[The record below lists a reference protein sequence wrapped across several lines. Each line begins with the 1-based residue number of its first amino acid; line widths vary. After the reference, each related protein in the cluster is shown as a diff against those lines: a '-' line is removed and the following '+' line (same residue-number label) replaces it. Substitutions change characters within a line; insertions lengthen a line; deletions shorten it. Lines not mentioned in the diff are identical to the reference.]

1 MTFCLDTKLIK
12 PESGN
17 EIKNI
22 IILLHGYGGDGND
35 IAQVTLNWK
44 RFLPNTLFVCPNAP
58 EKCLISPS
66 GYQWF
71 DLSKDND
78 EFILNESKKN
88 EIILKKFLNE
98 VKEKFS
104 VPNSKICLSGFS
116 QGCMMSINVGLSSD
130 EKYSG
135 ILGFSGKII
144 SKKDLSKRI
153 IHKPETLLIHG
164 ENDDIVP
171 CVKSLE
177 AKDFLERNKV
187 LVNLGPGKFSS
198 IRTSISTLKALNIL
212 YKFKIYGFSSK
223 DVEKSDYTR
232 VLQLLKKGKL
242 IKNLIKPLYLS

>member
-12 PESGN
+12 PESGK

-22 IILLHGYGGDGND
+22 IVLLHGYGGDGND

-88 EIILKKFLNE
+88 EIILKEFLNE

-187 LVNLGPGKFSS
+187 SVELEIIKNCGHHIPIEASS
-198 IRTSISTLKALNIL
+198 IGLKFIKKIFDLNWIKQFEALN
-212 YKFKIYGFSSK
+212 
-223 DVEKSDYTR
+223 
-232 VLQLLKKGKL
+232 
-242 IKNLIKPLYLS
+242 

>member
-104 VPNSKICLSGFS
+104 VPTSKICLSGFS
-116 QGCMMSINVGLSSD
+116 QGCM
-130 EKYSG
+130 
-135 ILGFSGKII
+135 
-144 SKKDLSKRI
+144 
-153 IHKPETLLIHG
+153 HP
-164 ENDDIVP
+164 
-171 CVKSLE
+171 
-177 AKDFLERNKV
+177 
-187 LVNLGPGKFSS
+187 
-198 IRTSISTLKALNIL
+198 
-212 YKFKIYGFSSK
+212 
-223 DVEKSDYTR
+223 
-232 VLQLLKKGKL
+232 
-242 IKNLIKPLYLS
+242 

>member
-12 PESGN
+12 PESGK

-22 IILLHGYGGDGND
+22 IVLLHGYGGDGND

-187 LVNLGPGKFSS
+187 SVQLEIIKNCGHHIPIEASS
-198 IRTSISTLKALNIL
+198 IGLKSVSYTHLTLPT
-212 YKFKIYGFSSK
+212 IYS
-223 DVEKSDYTR
+223 V
-232 VLQLLKKGKL
+232 
-242 IKNLIKPLYLS
+242 

>member
-1 MTFCLDTKLIK
+1 MTFCLDTKLVK
-12 PESGN
+12 PDSDK

-22 IILLHGYGGDGND
+22 VVLLHGYGGDGND

-44 RFLPNTLFVCPNAP
+44 RFLPNTLFICPNAP
-58 EKCLISPS
+58 EVCSINPS

-71 DLSKDND
+71 DLSQDD
-78 EFILNESKKN
+78 EQFILNESKKN
-88 EIILKKFLNE
+88 EKILKKFLDE

-104 VPNSKICLSGFS
+104 LSNSKICLSGFS

-144 SKKDLSKRI
+144 SKIDLSQRI
-153 IHKPETLLIHG
+153 NHKPEILLIHG

-187 LVNLGPGKFSS
+187 LVKLEIIENCGHHIPIEASS
-198 IRTSISTLKALNIL
+198 IGLKFIKKIFNLN
-212 YKFKIYGFSSK
+212 
-223 DVEKSDYTR
+223 
-232 VLQLLKKGKL
+232 
-242 IKNLIKPLYLS
+242 

>member
-12 PESGN
+12 PESGK

-88 EIILKKFLNE
+88 ETILKKFLIE

-104 VPNSKICLSGFS
+104 LPNSKICLSGFS

-187 LVNLGPGKFSS
+187 S
-198 IRTSISTLKALNIL
+198 
-212 YKFKIYGFSSK
+212 
-223 DVEKSDYTR
+223 VE
-232 VLQLLKKGKL
+232 LEI
-242 IKNLIKPLYLS
+242 IKNCGHHIPCLLYTSPSPRD

>member
-1 MTFCLDTKLIK
+1 MTFCLDTKLVK
-12 PESGN
+12 PESDK

-22 IILLHGYGGDGND
+22 VVLLHGYGGDGND

-44 RFLPNTLFVCPNAP
+44 RFLPNTLFICPNAP
-58 EKCLISPS
+58 EVCSINPS

-71 DLSKDND
+71 DLSQDN
-78 EFILNESKKN
+78 ENFIINESKKN
-88 EIILKKFLNE
+88 ELILKKFLDE

-104 VPNSKICLSGFS
+104 LPNSKICLSGFS

-144 SKKDLSKRI
+144 NKKELSNRI
-153 IHKPETLLIHG
+153 TNKPEILLIHG

-187 LVNLGPGKFSS
+187 SVKLEIIKDCGHHIPIEASS
-198 IRTSISTLKALNIL
+198 IGLKFIKKIFDLN
-212 YKFKIYGFSSK
+212 
-223 DVEKSDYTR
+223 
-232 VLQLLKKGKL
+232 
-242 IKNLIKPLYLS
+242 

>member
-12 PESGN
+12 PESGK

-22 IILLHGYGGDGND
+22 IVLLHGYGGDGND

-88 EIILKKFLNE
+88 EIILKKFLIE

-104 VPNSKICLSGFS
+104 LPNSKVCLSGFS

-144 SKKDLSKRI
+144 LS
-153 IHKPETLLIHG
+153 LIH
-164 ENDDIVP
+164 I
-171 CVKSLE
+171 
-177 AKDFLERNKV
+177 
-187 LVNLGPGKFSS
+187 
-198 IRTSISTLKALNIL
+198 
-212 YKFKIYGFSSK
+212 
-223 DVEKSDYTR
+223 
-232 VLQLLKKGKL
+232 
-242 IKNLIKPLYLS
+242 

>member
-1 MTFCLDTKLIK
+1 MTFCLDTKFIK
-12 PESGN
+12 PDSDK

-22 IILLHGYGGDGND
+22 VVLLHGYGGDGND

-58 EKCLISPS
+58 EICSVNPS

-71 DLSKDND
+71 DLSQDNE
-78 EFILNESKKN
+78 EFIINKSKKN

-98 VKEKFS
+98 IKEKFS
-104 VPNSKICLSGFS
+104 IPNSKICLSGFS

-130 EKYSG
+130 EKFSG

-144 SKKDLSKRI
+144 SKKELSKRI
-153 IHKPETLLIHG
+153 THKPEILLIHG
-164 ENDDIVP
+164 ENDDIVS

-187 LVNLGPGKFSS
+187 SVKLEIIKNCGHHIPIEASS
-198 IRTSISTLKALNIL
+198 IGLKFIKKIFNI
-212 YKFKIYGFSSK
+212 
-223 DVEKSDYTR
+223 
-232 VLQLLKKGKL
+232 
-242 IKNLIKPLYLS
+242 N

>member
-1 MTFCLDTKLIK
+1 MTFCLDTKLVK
-12 PESGN
+12 PIAGQ

-22 IILLHGYGGDGND
+22 VVLLHGYGGDGND

-44 RFLPNTLFVCPNAP
+44 RFLPNTLFICPNAP
-58 EKCLISPS
+58 EVCSINSS

-71 DLSKDND
+71 DLSQDNE
-78 EFILNESKKN
+78 EFIVKESNKN
-88 EIILKKFLNE
+88 ELILKKFLYE

-104 VPNSKICLSGFS
+104 LPNSKICLSGFS
-116 QGCMMSINVGLSSD
+116 QGCMMSINAGLTSD

-144 SKKDLSKRI
+144 SKKELSKRI
-153 IHKPETLLIHG
+153 INKPEILLIHG

-187 LVNLGPGKFSS
+187 PVNLEIIKDCGHHIPIEASS
-198 IRTSISTLKALNIL
+198 IGLKFIRKIFDLN
-212 YKFKIYGFSSK
+212 
-223 DVEKSDYTR
+223 
-232 VLQLLKKGKL
+232 
-242 IKNLIKPLYLS
+242 

>member
-12 PESGN
+12 PESGK

-22 IILLHGYGGDGND
+22 IVLLHGYGGDGND

-104 VPNSKICLSGFS
+104 LPNSKICLSGFS

-187 LVNLGPGKFSS
+187 SVELEIIKNCGHHIPIEASS
-198 IRTSISTLKALNIL
+198 ICLLYTSDAA
-212 YKFKIYGFSSK
+212 
-223 DVEKSDYTR
+223 DDC
-232 VLQLLKKGKL
+232 
-242 IKNLIKPLYLS
+242 